1 MTIIK
6 YTLLSLAALSYGICT
21 ALADTV
27 TTIDGAR
34 LTGSIR
40 LIDQGLIHLDTTYA
54 GTIKIQQSLVSTF
67 QTESPAFFSLSNGTT
82 LTGPVEASAQGKL
95 KIRSAAGR
103 IETELSRIRT
113 AWRSDSQD
121 PQALRQHAHQQSM
134 RRQWKCKGS
143 LDMRGQNGSSDA
155 FGIGSQFDAQLKSP
169 NDTLA
174 FFAEYEQRET
184 EGQTSEDRMA
194 GGASYQSFFSQYYG
208 WYAREE
214 FETDKIDN
222 INFRATSGIGSSYRI
237 INKPHQNLQ
246 LRTGLGHRYTDYDNG
261 TDSESSAT
269 MDLGLAHSYRYKEAF
284 TLENNLSYIPSL
296 SNWANFTASH
306 DSGIQIPIGT
316 GLQWSIQIGI
326 KNNYDSQSAAE
337 QNLDTSYYTR
347 MVYSWD

>member
-6 YTLLSLAALSYGICT
+6 YTLLSLSALSYSLCT

-27 TTIDGAR
+27 TTLDGAR

-40 LIDQGLIHLDTTYA
+40 MIDQGFIHLDTTYA
-54 GTIKIQQSLVSTF
+54 GTIKIQQSLVSSFHTD
-67 QTESPAFFSLSNGTT
+67 SPVSVSFSNGTT

-95 KIRSAAGR
+95 KIKSEAAR
-103 IETELSRIRT
+103 IETEISRIRT

-121 PQALRQHAHQQSM
+121 PQALRQHAHQKSM
-134 RRQWKCKGS
+134 RRQWKFKGS
-143 LDMRGQNGSSDA
+143 LDMRGQNGNSDE

-222 INFRATSGIGSSYRI
+222 INLRATSGFGCSFRI

-246 LRTGLGHRYTDYDNG
+246 LRTGLGHRYTGYNNG
-261 TDSESSAT
+261 TADESSAT
-269 MDLGLAHSYRYKEAF
+269 MDFGLAHSYQYKDAF
-284 TLENNLSYIPSL
+284 TLDNNLSYIPSL

-306 DSGIQIPIGT
+306 DSGIQIPIGS

-326 KNNYDSQSAAE
+326 KNDYDSQPAAE
-337 QNLDTSYYTR
+337 QRLDTSYYSR
-347 MVYSWD
+347 MVYTWE